1 VIRFDDVA
9 FAYGEGAPVLA
20 GATLDIPPGL
30 TLLLGRNGC
39 GKSTLLKLAAG
50 VEKPDRGR
58 VEVDGLD
65 LWMEEAKARRSLA
78 YVPEH
83 PDLTPYAT
91 IGEIVTLV
99 ARLRG
104 EPLDGVDRA
113 LDFAGVRALAGHSV
127 RELSMGQRRRAVL
140 ACARVGTPRHVL
152 LDEPLEAMDRLA
164 REDVLA
170 WIDDL
175 VGCESVVLVVSHDIE
190 PFAARAARAI
200 TVRAQ
205 RPVVLDPLPA
215 ILAERRSRLEEMAR
229 PASGLA

>member
-1 VIRFDDVA
+1 VIRFEDVS
-9 FAYGEGAPVLA
+9 FAYADGAPVLA
-20 GATLDIPPGL
+20 GVSLEIPRGL
-30 TLLLGRNGC
+30 TLLVGPNGC

-58 VEVDGLD
+58 VEIDGVD
-65 LWMEEAKARRSLA
+65 LWVEEARARRSLA

-104 EPLDGVDRA
+104 EPLDSVDRA

-127 RELSMGQRRRAVL
+127 RELSMGQRRRAIL

-152 LDEPLEAMDRLA
+152 LDEPLEAMDRRA
-164 REDVLA
+164 REDVLV
-170 WIDDL
+170 WIDEL
-175 VGCESVVLVVSHDIE
+175 VARESVVLVVSHDLE
-190 PFAARAARAI
+190 PFTARAARAI
-200 TVRAQ
+200 TVRDG
-205 RPVVLDPLPA
+205 RSVLVDPLPA
-215 ILAERRSRLEEMAR
+215 APAERQSRLEEMAR